1 MISTTALTIWCGL
14 LTVALIAHMIK
25 DATEFKK
32 IKQLQQDVADLKTGK
47 S

>member
-1 MISTTALTIWCGL
+1 MGTITLIWL
-14 LTVALIAHMIK
+14 IILSIVLIAHMIK

-32 IKQLQQDVADLKTGK
+32 IKQLQDEIARLTKE